1 MPDLDLISA
10 CVKNDG
16 NAQRAFYERFFSLL
30 SNIATRY
37 AKNKEQ
43 AQEIVQNGF
52 AHLLSE
58 LHKYKPSSKQNLDE
72 WVNEEF
78 IKFTVEF
85 IRSIRNEYYV
95 ASTVRVTD
103 TTTKSYDLFVDNVL
117 TDFKNVDYDVLIA
130 SLQQLVPSQRLIF
143 NLHIVEEYDLKKA
156 ADILEASEQTV
167 KSNLE
172 KARYNLQKNID
183 KNYKSLKNEQPI

>member
-1 MPDLDLISA
+1 MPDLELISA
-10 CVKNDG
+10 CVKNDRT
-16 NAQRAFYERFFSLL
+16 AQKAFYERYFPSLTNI
-30 SNIATRY
+30 SNRY

-52 AHLLSE
+52 ASILSE
-58 LHKYKPSSKQNLDE
+58 LNKYKVSNKQSLDE

-78 IKFTVEF
+78 IKFCVEF
-85 IRSIRNEYYV
+85 IRSIRSEYYV

-103 TTTKSYDLFVDNVL
+103 SATKSYDLFVDNVL
-117 TDFKNVDYDVLIA
+117 VDFKQVEYNVLIL

-143 NLHIVEEYDLKKA
+143 NLHVVEEYDMRKA
-156 ADILEASEQTV
+156 ADLLEASEQTV

-183 KNYKSLKNEQPI
+183 KNSKSLKNEQLV

>member
-1 MPDLDLISA
+1 MPDLELISA

-58 LHKYKPSSKQNLDE
+58 LHKYKPSNKQNLDE

-85 IRSIRNEYYV
+85 IRSIRSEYY
-95 ASTVRVTD
+95 A
-103 TTTKSYDLFVDNVL
+103 TTKSYDLFVDNVL
-117 TDFKNVDYDVLIA
+117 TDFKNVDYDVLIV